1 MIAVNAGGRPPA
13 PISRRTRRWWEDE
26 MDGANLAFL
35 ILVLVAMGSFMAV
48 LAWATATAGHR

>member
-1 MIAVNAGGRPPA
+1 
-13 PISRRTRRWWEDE
+13 

>member
-1 MIAVNAGGRPPA
+1 
-13 PISRRTRRWWEDE
+13 

-35 ILVLVAMGSFMAV
+35 ILVLGAMGSFMAG